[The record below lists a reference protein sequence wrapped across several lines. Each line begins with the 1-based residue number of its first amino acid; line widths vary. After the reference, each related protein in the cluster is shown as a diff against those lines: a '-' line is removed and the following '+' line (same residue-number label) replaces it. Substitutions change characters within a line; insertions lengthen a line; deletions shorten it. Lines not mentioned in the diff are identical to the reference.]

1 MDGGETKIMGFGCKH
16 FPLCKIGIR
25 SGNGAICELSLQ
37 CAEPETAPDDPLI
50 AEAFRELEEYFSGTR
65 REFDLPLNPQGT
77 PFQRSVWA
85 ALRRIPYGGT
95 ASYKEIAEAVGCPGG
110 SRAVGMAN
118 NRNPIAILI
127 PCHRVI
133 GANGKLVGYA
143 GGLDLKRKLLEL
155 EAVTENLF

>member
-1 MDGGETKIMGFGCKH
+1 MAGGETKIMGFGCKH

-25 SGNGAICELSLQ
+25 SGNGAICELSLP
-37 CAEPETAPDDPLI
+37 CAEPETTPDDPLI

-77 PFQRSVWA
+77 PFQQSVWA

-95 ASYKEIAEAVGCPGG
+95 ASYTEIAEAVGCPGG

-155 EAVTENLF
+155 EAGTESLF